1 MKKILLMI
9 MIAVLLVSCA
19 AAGGILPISPDE
31 ASRQVIG
38 VWSFWSGGEIIGDAV
53 EFCTDGTAWTLV
65 PQNQDVY
72 PFMDPQRTGES
83 QKLRWHIEEGNAD
96 QPYWENLLIID
107 PSGEKY
113 GIAFLENGCMHIAYG
128 EGGGTYARNYEQ
140 ELRAELGARREEE
153 KSEFDWLLEAYL
165 NGSFTASCAEQ
176 AGLNVDEITVK
187 RIDSQWQLT
196 VDTTTGL
203 FEVDAKEIRYYADED
218 SNLWWND
225 GEPEALWNT
234 PQMTGAAAKT
244 SKNIFAILRASVEWN
259 WTGPAAVPQPK
270 EESYQQPEESYEAPG
285 ESYQAPEESYEAP
298 EESYEAPEET
308 YQQPEEPYQQPEEPQ
323 PPVQPQEPEEP
334 ELPEELPHKLKEPEQ
349 EPTELVGTTEKW
361 KNGKVYPVYYGPAKA
376 YGRGAKGKASV
387 STNDVL
393 TVYGRYKGC
402 LLVSYEVSKNK
413 IRFGWILPADLSSK
427 TIDKYGELEF
437 SKDGD
442 NIDYFCGV
450 LRQAADLTDDP
461 VRSRDAITH
470 MPAGNS
476 VHVLAGYGDWYYVEG
491 FVDGKLA
498 MGFVP
503 KAAVDREH
511 GYVLD
516 AKLTIDKAVSFS
528 REDILAAME
537 TVKNEIY
544 ENWRGTRL
552 LELKYV
558 EAESA
563 DADDWW
569 QDAEGKLLG
578 MQLFADLNDISM
590 HDYEMGSDV
599 ISDYGFILYRK
610 ENGAWWVG
618 NWGYE

>member
-1 MKKILLMI
+1 M
-9 MIAVLLVSCA
+9 S
-19 AAGGILPISPDE
+19 
-31 ASRQVIG
+31 
-38 VWSFWSGGEIIGDAV
+38 
-53 EFCTDGTAWTLV
+53 
-65 PQNQDVY
+65 
-72 PFMDPQRTGES
+72 
-83 QKLRWHIEEGNAD
+83 
-96 QPYWENLLIID
+96 
-107 PSGEKY
+107 
-113 GIAFLENGCMHIAYG
+113 
-128 EGGGTYARNYEQ
+128 
-140 ELRAELGARREEE
+140 
-153 KSEFDWLLEAYL
+153 
-165 NGSFTASCAEQ
+165 
-176 AGLNVDEITVK
+176 
-187 RIDSQWQLT
+187 
-196 VDTTTGL
+196 
-203 FEVDAKEIRYYADED
+203 
-218 SNLWWND
+218 
-225 GEPEALWNT
+225 
-234 PQMTGAAAKT
+234 GAAAKS
-244 SKNIFAILRASVEWN
+244 SKNIFSILRASVEWN
-259 WTGPAAVPQPK
+259 WNGPAPAPQPK
-270 EESYQQPEESYEAPG
+270 AEKSYGQ
-285 ESYQAPEESYEAP
+285 PEESYEAP
-298 EESYEAPEET
+298 EESYEAPEKSYEAPEESYEAPEES
-308 YQQPEEPYQQPEEPQ
+308 YQQPEEPYQPPEEPQ
-323 PPVQPQEPEEP
+323 PPVEPQEPEEP

-349 EPTELVGTTEKW
+349 EPTELVGMTEKW

-461 VRSRDAITH
+461 VRSHDAITH